1 MMQLCCSFA
10 RGKISFYT
18 SPPEKNDNLISTTIV
33 QDWGR
38 AFSIDALVEAEK
50 QELKS
55 KWMCVAFFA
64 CQLMMLVLHFFKIYV
79 LIILFYFF
87 PLQI

>member
-64 CQLMMLVLHFFKIYV
+64 CQLMMLVLHCISYFPSFFKFMY
-79 LIILFYFF
+79 
-87 PLQI
+87 